1 MDAIRLFTFCVSVV
15 TIILSLYNLYLV
27 VRKWD
32 YYHDFGRKI
41 VINKN
46 TKEVIAYFDSADTCL
61 IKNDYEVITLGNK
74 KAKFETKDDDNFYIG
89 QE

>member
-1 MDAIRLFTFCVSVV
+1 MDAIRLFIFCVSVV
-15 TIILSLYNLYLV
+15 TITLSFYNLYLV

-46 TKEVIAYFDSADTCL
+46 TKEVIAYFDSA
-61 IKNDYEVITLGNK
+61 
-74 KAKFETKDDDNFYIG
+74 
-89 QE
+89 